1 MVFVE
6 KDDNNNDL
14 NNNSEIDID
23 DKLQNEIDDDDN
35 YVVINYYKDNDKC
48 FDLLSTG
55 LLVDLTKVINLLS
68 ILNPYDYHGA
78 NIYNHYY
85 LPVFDSITEYIDNIP
100 VIKFNNCNEFILME
114 LQIPDDENYLND
126 INVFNITPYFYTYKN
141 DEVVFASTDQ
151 TIEFFMNK
159 IYPGRI
165 IKIIFT
171 FSETIGNLYHDDGY
185 IVSKLPSEYINDVT
199 FTFILR
205 IGSII
210 SYEKQ
215 QHQQLSGQQQ
225 AHKTSALLMNT
236 TLTLNE
242 MINDNINLYTSKTII
257 KTFPK
262 VYGSILIYENTKI
275 NKIYDRTLLISY
287 KYIYQNE
294 INYYKNNKNNLEIK
308 TYLFKQ
314 NLSNP
319 EVKYAFQSFYEA
331 ISVRPFMN
339 LQGNNTGENYYN
351 SDIIHLNNYKNKNKI
366 IILACNQLKF
376 GYGLTSNIQIY
387 DMNGFNVIDDGF
399 YDTSPQ
405 IPSINSINYP
415 YLSSNNSNNNDNNHL
430 MNYNKVNNHNNVNIG
445 DLNDK
450 YPLIN
455 KKVIDINNLS
465 SHNIND
471 IFIIERVCYNPI
483 NFNHSNYYEI
493 PRFSIFITD

>member
-1 MVFVE
+1 MVFKVN
-6 KDDNNNDL
+6 DDNNNDYYHSTK
-14 NNNSEIDID
+14 NDKFKNEIDD
-23 DKLQNEIDDDDN
+23 NDDDDDN
-35 YVVINYYKDNDKC
+35 YVMIKFNKNNDEYI
-48 FDLLSTG
+48 DLLSTG
-55 LLVDLTKVINLLS
+55 LLVDLTKVINLIS
-68 ILNPYDYHGA
+68 IFNPYDYHGA
-78 NIYNHYY
+78 NIYNQYY
-85 LPVFDSITEYIDNIP
+85 LPVFNSITQYIDNIP
-100 VIKFNNCNEFILME
+100 IIKFNNCNEFILME
-114 LQIPDDENYLND
+114 IQIPDDENYLND
-126 INVFNITPYFYTYKN
+126 INIFNITPYFYTYKN

-159 IYPGRI
+159 IYPDRI

-185 IVSKLPSEYINDVT
+185 IISKLPSEYINDVT
-199 FTFILR
+199 FTFLLR
-205 IGSII
+205 IGNII
-210 SYEKQ
+210 SNENQ
-215 QHQQLSGQQQ
+215 HHQQLSGQQQ
-225 AHKTSALLMNT
+225 THYTNTLLMNT

-242 MINDNINLYTSKTII
+242 MINNNINLYTSKTII

-262 VYGSILIYENTKI
+262 VYDSILIYEN
-275 NKIYDRTLLISY
+275 NKTNKNYDRTLLVSY

-294 INYYKNNKNNLEIK
+294 MNYYKNNKDNIEIK

-314 NLSNP
+314 NLTNP

-331 ISVRPFMN
+331 ISVKPFMN

-351 SDIIHLNNYKNKNKI
+351 SDIIHLNDYKNKNKI

-415 YLSSNNSNNNDNNHL
+415 YLSSSNNNNNS
-430 MNYNKVNNHNNVNIG
+430 NHNNVNIG
-445 DLNDK
+445 DLNNK
-450 YPLIN
+450 YPLIH
-455 KKVIDINNLS
+455 KKDIDVNNLL

-493 PRFSIFITD
+493 PRFSIFITH